1 MVLDAITAISP
12 FASSPAPPQPL
23 VVSLWATDIHRP
35 LAPVPAAHR
44 DVPKF
49 VTHTPVLETPTP
61 AKTLMADTRVS
72 KLCNLPTVPPAKFF
86 PSGAS
91 ATPLS
96 RSTAMDDDG
105 PPSPL
110 TDISSDVSDS
120 DQDTT
125 KIARPDGAACVTL
138 SELFPTWGAK
148 MSKVQAQAHIKK
160 LAKTD
165 LDPTATFVMQS
176 KERLAIFYRHMNEEF
191 PFLKEYAKNW
201 ATIRLLQAHLKTRR
215 TSHKHAG
222 TRNAIAAVLRTTRS
236 RRSLSTST
244 GLAPGRRA

>member
-1 MVLDAITAISP
+1 MVLNAITAISP

-23 VVSLWATDIHRP
+23 VVSLWATDIHR
-35 LAPVPAAHR
+35 LLSPVPAAHR

-49 VTHTPVLETPTP
+49 VRHTPVLETPTP
-61 AKTLMADTRVS
+61 AKTLMADIRVS

-110 TDISSDVSDS
+110 TDMSSDISDS

-125 KIARPDGAACVTL
+125 KIARPAGAAHVTL

-148 MSKVQAQAHIKK
+148 QMSKVQK
-160 LAKTD
+160 LTKTD

-236 RRSLSTST
+236 RGSLSTST